1 MSQYIKVPQGDSTKL
16 SAPLCI
22 SSKSKAMGCSQQQGS
37 YLRFHG
43 EKGDV
48 GKSYAKGKILVSH
61 FFPLPKVSVRQPLVG
76 ASLQPCWPIWNVT
89 IVTVLVCDDNRKS

>member
-22 SSKSKAMGCSQQQGS
+22 SSKSKAMGCSQQRGS

-61 FFPLPKVSVRQPLVG
+61 FFPSPKFPSGSHWRELHFNHAG
-76 ASLQPCWPIWNVT
+76 LSGML
-89 IVTVLVCDDNRKS
+89 LS